1 MEERK
6 SANRSAHTQAIVD
19 AMRNVAEG
27 EVLTHE
33 DIATATRLEKAASE
47 PYVLSAVKIM
57 LRVDRAFFGSV
68 RGIGYKRLTPEEA
81 IDSANRGLRRM
92 MRKLASDPL
101 VPKPMRD
108 RVAALADPS
117 FQAALRR
124 DVRKKPPQ
132 P

>member
-33 DIATATRLEKAASE
+33 AIANATQLNKKASE

-68 RGIGYKRLTPEEA
+68 RGIGYKRLTPEGA
-81 IDSANRGLRRM
+81 IDSANRGIRRM

-101 VPKPMRD
+101 MSKPMRD
-108 RVAALADPS
+108 HAAALADPS
-117 FQAALRR
+117 FQASLRR
-124 DVRKKPPQ
+124 DVRTKSPQ